1 MARKKDMW
9 TGSGKFVRALKAPSQ
24 NVLVSLQRFSM
35 LVITITLTEK
45 KENSDSDLFYTVLS
59 MSRTVAFTHV
69 ASDTEC
75 LQVSGRHWRPL
86 PTHL

>member
-45 KENSDSDLFYTVLS
+45 KRTAIPICFIQFYQCPAQLRS
-59 MSRTVAFTHV
+59 RMSRQTRS
-69 ASDTEC
+69 ASK
-75 LQVSGRHWRPL
+75 
-86 PTHL
+86 